1 MKQVRGGDRVEEAA
15 NVERGRRIDILPTNT
30 NKEEAEE
37 VNKRNVVRKIIMV
50 LPKIKSLYVRLIYF
64 IEALLENVI
73 F

>member
-64 IEALLENVI
+64 I
-73 F
+73 